1 MPAPHEGRWTE
12 AQRRGIVTT
21 GRSLLVSAAAGSGKT
36 AMLAERC
43 AHLVCDA
50 PDPCD
55 IDALLVVTFT
65 EAAAAEMK
73 ARIHQRLRQRL
84 AEKPSERLRRQLD
97 SIDRATISTLHS
109 FCARLLREHFHA
121 IGLDPSFTVLDDE
134 EAGLLRREVARALFD
149 ARYELDESGDFHRFI
164 DAYGEGDDARLI
176 RQVIHTHHML
186 DSLVDPAAWID
197 RAHRTIADAAAGDPA
212 HSELGGEL
220 VRVISRT
227 IADIRGRCV
236 RAVEYVQS
244 LGEFPVYVDALD
256 ECARGLRYWDELLTG
271 EGIDTLAEHVR
282 NCVHPKL
289 RAVSNSIPGKE
300 QAKKAVDSV
309 REAMTKGA
317 LVGLLRFSAA
327 QWQEGLAAIEPLA
340 NVFLQLVEDFATR
353 YRQAKD
359 ASRVVDFA
367 DLERFALHVLSEGR
381 DGKLLPSPAARE
393 YRRRFAHVLVDE
405 YQDINEIQDA
415 ILSLVSREA
424 MDEKSHEPWNL
435 FSVGDVK
442 QSIYRFRLAETGRFL
457 DRQRQF
463 NRDREK
469 RFGEVIDLQSNFR
482 SRGALLEAINGVFE
496 RIMTAE
502 AVDIEYDRSH
512 RLQAGLAYPT
522 WRDGTSF
529 GGAPIEMHI
538 LPADLGGED
547 SDDAEPEDELELD
560 RSERE
565 ALLVAQRIRQLT
577 GADGSPRL
585 NVTERDETGGF
596 RSRPICYRDIVVLL
610 RSTRYKS
617 EQYADILRRAGI
629 PVHAQSSTG
638 YFQSAEISD
647 MLSLLSLLENQ
658 RQDIP
663 LAAVLRSP
671 LANLTQPENCVA
683 RVRLAYPV
691 EGDEAIPFHDA
702 VVRYSQERND
712 DLATAL
718 KDFFARLSRWRHLAW
733 SRPLAEVIA
742 EVYQSTGY
750 LAFCAGLHDG
760 EQRVANLKDLQSRA
774 AHFGSFRRQ
783 GLSRFMQLLKSLR
796 EEADLGQPSTASE
809 AEDVVRVMS
818 IHRAKGLEFPVV
830 IVPDLGKR
838 INLSDAYGA
847 IVADRSAG
855 LGMAVVDEHRMIR
868 YPSLASV
875 LVQRRVKQQALAE
888 EMRVLYVAMTRAKE
902 HLILVGTCADKTVD
916 SWTDRWSR
924 FDGAFPSDMILSAR
938 TMLDWLGPVA
948 AAAGDGIIRVHRHGG
963 DEVTSWQTAHAR
975 RPQLSPQQLQLAR
988 LQPLEA
994 VAQSPIADDVIARL
1008 DFRYPFDAFT
1018 RLPAAEAVTS
1028 FGAPESKPRTIELPL
1043 PRFLAE
1049 AAPSCADIGT
1059 ATHRVLLHLDF
1070 ARSCRGADLAGQ
1082 IQQMIDRRLITQ
1094 AEAGLVDLGSIDWLI
1109 ESDTGK
1115 LLKSHAANLRRE
1127 VPIHVAV
1134 APQDL
1139 SSADPLDRVMIRGRI
1154 DLLVPTPQGIVLI
1167 DYKTDDV
1174 PADVAPS
1181 RARMY
1186 ERQMQQYRGAVQQ
1199 MTGEPVSTVQII
1211 FLTARL
1217 IHSIK

>member
-1 MPAPHEGRWTE
+1 MN
-12 AQRRGIVTT
+12 
-21 GRSLLVSAAAGSGKT
+21 
-36 AMLAERC
+36 
-43 AHLVCDA
+43 
-50 PDPCD
+50 
-55 IDALLVVTFT
+55 
-65 EAAAAEMK
+65 
-73 ARIHQRLRQRL
+73 
-84 AEKPSERLRRQLD
+84 
-97 SIDRATISTLHS
+97 
-109 FCARLLREHFHA
+109 
-121 IGLDPSFTVLDDE
+121 
-134 EAGLLRREVARALFD
+134 
-149 ARYELDESGDFHRFI
+149 
-164 DAYGEGDDARLI
+164 
-176 RQVIHTHHML
+176 
-186 DSLVDPAAWID
+186 
-197 RAHRTIADAAAGDPA
+197 
-212 HSELGGEL
+212 
-220 VRVISRT
+220 SRT

-482 SRGALLEAINGVFE
+482 SRAALLAAINGVFE

-638 YFQSAEISD
+638 YFQSAENHRHALVIV
-647 MLSLLSLLENQ
+647 
-658 RQDIP
+658 
-663 LAAVLRSP
+663 AAGKPAPGYPAGGGCCAKPAGQSYPARKLRR
-671 LANLTQPENCVA
+671 
-683 RVRLAYPV
+683 RVRP
-691 EGDEAIPFHDA
+691 
-702 VVRYSQERND
+702 
-712 DLATAL
+712 
-718 KDFFARLSRWRHLAW
+718 
-733 SRPLAEVIA
+733 
-742 EVYQSTGY
+742 
-750 LAFCAGLHDG
+750 
-760 EQRVANLKDLQSRA
+760 RVS
-774 AHFGSFRRQ
+774 GRR
-783 GLSRFMQLLKSLR
+783 R
-796 EEADLGQPSTASE
+796 
-809 AEDVVRVMS
+809 
-818 IHRAKGLEFPVV
+818 
-830 IVPDLGKR
+830 
-838 INLSDAYGA
+838 
-847 IVADRSAG
+847 
-855 LGMAVVDEHRMIR
+855 
-868 YPSLASV
+868 
-875 LVQRRVKQQALAE
+875 
-888 EMRVLYVAMTRAKE
+888 
-902 HLILVGTCADKTVD
+902 
-916 SWTDRWSR
+916 
-924 FDGAFPSDMILSAR
+924 
-938 TMLDWLGPVA
+938 
-948 AAAGDGIIRVHRHGG
+948 
-963 DEVTSWQTAHAR
+963 
-975 RPQLSPQQLQLAR
+975 
-988 LQPLEA
+988 
-994 VAQSPIADDVIARL
+994 
-1008 DFRYPFDAFT
+1008 
-1018 RLPAAEAVTS
+1018 
-1028 FGAPESKPRTIELPL
+1028 
-1043 PRFLAE
+1043 
-1049 AAPSCADIGT
+1049 
-1059 ATHRVLLHLDF
+1059 
-1070 ARSCRGADLAGQ
+1070 
-1082 IQQMIDRRLITQ
+1082 
-1094 AEAGLVDLGSIDWLI
+1094 
-1109 ESDTGK
+1109 
-1115 LLKSHAANLRRE
+1115 
-1127 VPIHVAV
+1127 
-1134 APQDL
+1134 
-1139 SSADPLDRVMIRGRI
+1139 
-1154 DLLVPTPQGIVLI
+1154 
-1167 DYKTDDV
+1167 
-1174 PADVAPS
+1174 
-1181 RARMY
+1181 
-1186 ERQMQQYRGAVQQ
+1186 
-1199 MTGEPVSTVQII
+1199 
-1211 FLTARL
+1211 
-1217 IHSIK
+1217 